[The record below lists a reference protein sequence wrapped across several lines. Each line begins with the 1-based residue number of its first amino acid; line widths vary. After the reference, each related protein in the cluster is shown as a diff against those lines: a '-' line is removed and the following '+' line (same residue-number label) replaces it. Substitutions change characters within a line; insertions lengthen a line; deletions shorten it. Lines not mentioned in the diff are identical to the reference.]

1 MPRKKQI
8 VEDSIQEILTYIG
21 LDLDKI
27 PMSLQK
33 AEPLE
38 FRIPKF
44 YDEKQYRQYRYVPIK
59 DIQILL
65 TPTNRMDALEEKY
78 KKARPLIDY
87 LDNKKEEN
95 ILKHTTF
102 LNMLKQINIT
112 DIEKI
117 EKEQNNLNKEIPF
130 KVKFEGNYLWQIYYS
145 ENTDQYFM
153 LVPTQDTDYSAFF
166 YLLKKK
172 LSKRVTG
179 QIFVPIRNVKYTPN
193 YLKKSEYEDI
203 ENYLWLFT
211 KNWPFIYDVYDKD
224 GNFSIQIVGET
235 RSLWKYK
242 KFL

>member
-1 MPRKKQI
+1 MPRKKE
-8 VEDSIQEILTYIG
+8 VPEDGIQGILTYIG
-21 LDLDKI
+21 LDLGKI
-27 PMSLQK
+27 PMVLQK
-33 AEPLE
+33 TEPLD

-65 TPTNRMDALEEKY
+65 TPTNRMDELEEKY
-78 KKARPLIDY
+78 KKSSPLIEY

-95 ILKHTTF
+95 ILKYTTF
-102 LNMLKQINIT
+102 LNMLKQVEIT
-112 DIEKI
+112 NIEKV
-117 EKEQNNLNKEIPF
+117 EKEQNNLNKGIPF

-153 LVPTQDTDYSAFF
+153 LVPTEDTDYSAFF

-172 LSKRVTG
+172 LARRVTG
-179 QIFVPIRNVKYTPN
+179 QVFVPIRNVKYSTN
-193 YLKKSEYEDI
+193 YLKKSEYEEI

-224 GNFSIQIVGET
+224 GNFSIHIVGET
-235 RSLWKYK
+235 RSLWEN
-242 KFL
+242 

>member
-8 VEDSIQEILTYIG
+8 SENGIQEILTYIG
-21 LDLDKI
+21 LDFEKI
-27 PMSLQK
+27 PMAIRK
-33 AEPLE
+33 TEPLE

-44 YDEKQYRQYRYVPIK
+44 YDEKQYKQYRYIPVK

-65 TPTNRMDALEEKY
+65 TPTNRMDELEEKY

-87 LDNKKEEN
+87 LDNKNEEN
-95 ILKHTTF
+95 ILRHTTF
-102 LNMLKQINIT
+102 LNMLRQIQTT

-153 LVPTQDTDYSAFF
+153 LVPTEDTDYSAFF

-172 LSKRVTG
+172 LAKRVSG
-179 QIFVPIRNVKYTPN
+179 QIFVPVRNVKYTTT
-193 YLKKSEYEDI
+193 YLKKTEYEDI

-224 GNFSIQIVGET
+224 GNFSIHIVGET
-235 RSLWKYK
+235 KSIWKYK